1 MPRPDLPQSV
11 EQHARF
17 GDGQEGAAELAVAR
31 PVGAARIDLPAELL
45 AHPLLAIADAE
56 DRQAAVENRL
66 PRARAA
72 RCGDRGGRARQDHPL
87 WLPTFDRGL
96 GPAAREEFPLAT

>member
-31 PVGAARIDLPAELL
+31 PVGAARHDLPAELL
-45 AHPLLAIADAE
+45 AHHLLAIADAE
-56 DRQAAVENRL
+56 ARQAAVDNRL

-72 RCGDRGGRARQDHPL
+72 RCGARGGRD
-87 WLPTFDRGL
+87 
-96 GPAAREEFPLAT
+96 GPEHAIGSASGRERVSQKVTIPWVEAA

>member
-45 AHPLLAIADAE
+45 AHDLLAIADAE
-56 DRQAAVENRL
+56 ARQAAVENRL
-66 PRARAA
+66 RRARDA
-72 RCGDRGGRARQDHPL
+72 RGGDRGGRAR
-87 WLPTFDRGL
+87 RGD
-96 GPAAREEFPLAT
+96 ALAGKRGGTGRRALERVTTGG